1 MIGRTKMKIVVTDGF
16 AVNPGDL
23 SWDYLSKFGE
33 YKVYD
38 KISDEEAPEAVGNA
52 DIVFTNRVKIGK
64 SVIDNCKNLKYVSA
78 LGTGYDMIDVDMCR
92 KHGIEVCNVPGYST
106 ASVAQHAFA
115 LLLANA
121 FDMEGYRSMVKDGK
135 WTGIPG
141 FMYQNARFVELEGK
155 TVGVYGCG
163 AIGMRFAK
171 ICQAFG
177 MRVLAVRRSKTSGEL
192 DGITFVTADEL
203 LRESDYLS
211 LHCPLTAETRGMVDA
226 EFIRKMKE
234 GAVLINTSRGAVL
247 NESDVAE
254 ALHSGKLS
262 GAGLDVLAKEPAD
275 PNNPLLSA
283 PNTVITPHCAWT
295 SKEARTRLMQI
306 LDDNLTSF
314 INTGAG
320 INRVF

>member
-1 MIGRTKMKIVVTDGF
+1 MKIVVTDGF

-23 SWDYLSKFGE
+23 SWDYLGKFGE

-38 KISDEEAPEAVGNA
+38 KITDDDAPFMIA
-52 DIVFTNRVKIGK
+52 DADVVFTNRVKIGQN
-64 SVIDNCKNLKYVSA
+64 VLDECKNLKYVSA
-78 LGTGYDMIDVDMCR
+78 LGTGYDMIDVGACR
-92 KHGIEVCNVPGYST
+92 KNGIEVCNVPGYST
-106 ASVAQHAFA
+106 ASVAQHAFT

-121 FDMEGYRSMVKDGK
+121 FDLEGYRNMVKDGK

-141 FMYQNARFVELEGK
+141 FLYHESKFVELEGK

-177 MRVLAVRRSKTSGEL
+177 MRVLAVKRSKTNGEI
-192 DGITFVTADEL
+192 DGITFTTADEL

-211 LHCPLTAETRGMVDA
+211 LHCPLTDETRGMVNA
-226 EFIRKMKE
+226 EFLEKMKD

-247 NESDVAE
+247 NEADVAE
-254 ALHSGKLS
+254 ALKSGKLS

-275 PNNPLLSA
+275 PNNPLLTA
-283 PNTVITPHCAWT
+283 PNTIITPHCAWT

-306 LDDNLTSF
+306 LNDNLTSF
-314 INTGAG
+314 VKTGAG

>member
-1 MIGRTKMKIVVTDGF
+1 MKIVITDGF

-23 SWDYLSKFGE
+23 SWDWLKKYGDVT
-33 YKVYD
+33 VYD
-38 KISDEEAPEAVGNA
+38 KISDAEAPEAVGDA
-52 DIVFTNRVKIGK
+52 DIVFTNRVKIGR
-64 SVIDNCKNLKYVSA
+64 SVLDVCKNLKYVSA
-78 LGTGYDMIDVDMCR
+78 LGTGYDMIDVPLCR
-92 KHGIEVCNVPGYST
+92 ENGVEVCNVPGYST

-121 FDMEGYRSMVKDGK
+121 FDMEGYRNMVRNGK

-141 FMYQNARFVELEGK
+141 FMYHQSRFVELEGK

-163 AIGMRFAK
+163 SIGMRFAK

-177 MRVLAVRRSKTSGEL
+177 MRVLATRRSRTDGEI
-192 DGITFVTADEL
+192 DGILFTDPATL
-203 LRESDYLS
+203 IRQSDYIS
-211 LHCPLTAETRGMVDA
+211 FHCPLTEETRGMVNA
-226 EFIRKMKE
+226 EFIAKMKD
-234 GAVLINTSRGAVL
+234 GAVIVNTSRGAVL
-247 NESDVAE
+247 NEADVAA

-275 PNNPLLSA
+275 PENPLLTA

-295 SKEARTRLMQI
+295 SKEARLRLMDI
-306 LDDNLTSF
+306 LDKNLGAF
-314 INTGAG
+314 LETGAG

>member
-1 MIGRTKMKIVVTDGF
+1 MKIVVTDGF

-38 KISDEEAPEAVGNA
+38 KISDDEASEAVGDA

-64 SVIDNCKNLKYVSA
+64 AVIDNCKNLKYVSA
-78 LGTGYDMIDVDMCR
+78 LGTGYDMIDVDLCR
-92 KHGIEVCNVPGYST
+92 MHGIEVCNVPGYST
-106 ASVAQHAFA
+106 VSVAQHAFA

-121 FDMEGYRSMVKDGK
+121 FDMEGYRNMVKDGK

-141 FMYQNARFVELEGK
+141 FMYQNAKFVELENK

-177 MRVLAVRRSKTSGEL
+177 MRVLAVRRSKTSGEI
-192 DGITFVTADEL
+192 DGISFVTADEL

-211 LHCPLTAETRGMVDA
+211 LHCPLTSETRGMVNA
-226 EFIRKMKE
+226 QFIRKMKD

-247 NESDVAE
+247 NEADVAE

-275 PNNPLLSA
+275 PNNPLLTA
-283 PNTVITPHCAWT
+283 PNTFITPHCAWT

-306 LDDNLTSF
+306 LDDNLSSF